1 MNGRSALSAIWLFS
15 IPIINTNM
23 EKIMNAGIQVVPI
36 NVIDPDYGIV
46 DKAILAIEQ
55 SGMEHVV
62 TPFETVV
69 NGTME
74 QILLLLAQLKMIAE
88 DAGADELIINTR
100 FHSKKNADNL
110 FNSKIEK
117 F

>member
-1 MNGRSALSAIWLFS
+1 
-15 IPIINTNM
+15 M
-23 EKIMNAGIQVVPI
+23 EKIMNAGIQVVAI
-36 NVIDPDYGIV
+36 NVVDPDYSIV
-46 DKAILAIEQ
+46 DKAIAAIEQ
-55 SGMEHVV
+55 SGMEYIV

-74 QILLLLAQLKMIAE
+74 QILRLLAQLKTIAE

-100 FHSKKNADNL
+100 FHSKKNADCI

-117 F
+117 R